1 MGLGLINARTNLE
14 VCLILN
20 RSKSLGLAGIALA
33 TTFAWAGAASA
44 ATPLTLAGPIP
55 GNILGPQ
62 SASAPCVIAGTNCQ
76 NPAGFGFNNFTQSG
90 AISSYNMYS
99 TTPTANVADGVQGT
113 PYTVSQIT
121 GIVGSSFN
129 VAIDVNTSGAAGE
142 TLQLFEVI
150 NTTDNVVLYNY
161 VGPTNIG
168 NVLNNGN
175 GFADWVLGTVSLTGQ
190 DATDGILFHAV
201 WNNASAGAESFFL
214 LSAGGGGP
222 PTAVPEAE
230 TYAMLLAGL
239 GLMGF
244 IARRRK
250 RSQVE

>member
-1 MGLGLINARTNLE
+1 
-14 VCLILN
+14 
-20 RSKSLGLAGIALA
+20 
-33 TTFAWAGAASA
+33 
-44 ATPLTLAGPIP
+44 
-55 GNILGPQ
+55 
-62 SASAPCVIAGTNCQ
+62 
-76 NPAGFGFNNFTQSG
+76 
-90 AISSYNMYS
+90 MYS

-121 GIVGSSFN
+121 GVVGSSFN
-129 VAIDVNTSGAAGE
+129 VAIDVITSAAAGE

-168 NVLNNGN
+168 NILNNGN
-175 GFADWVLGTVSLTGQ
+175 GFADWVLGTVSLAGQ

-214 LSAGGGGP
+214 LSAGGQP
-222 PTAVPEAE
+222 PTAIPEAE

-250 RSQVE
+250 RNQV